1 MDFLQLCILFI
12 PGILA
17 AEFNGKLMKR
27 NFTLDLFLID
37 TARFTFL
44 ILFCNV
50 IVQYLRGWYDFDF
63 QRLSVQFLLKYIP
76 LNIVFIYLVPFLYKY
91 VDYIIGR
98 YITGKYK
105 AKY

>member
-1 MDFLQLCILFI
+1 MNILQLCIIVI

-17 AEFNGKLMKR
+17 AQFYEKHVRQQFSFK
-27 NFTLDLFLID
+27 LFLID
-37 TARFTFL
+37 IARFTFF

-50 IVQYLRGWYDFDF
+50 IVLYLRGWYDFDF
-63 QRLSVQFLLKYIP
+63 QRISVQFLLKYIP
-76 LNIVFIYLVPFLYKY
+76 LNIIFIYLIPCVYKY
-91 VDYIIGR
+91 IDYMIGR

>member
-1 MDFLQLCILFI
+1 MSFLQLCILLI

-17 AEFNGKLMKR
+17 AEFNGKLRKQEP
-27 NFTLDLFLID
+27 TLSVFLID

-44 ILFCNV
+44 ILFCNI

-63 QRLSVQFLLKYIP
+63 LRLSVQFLLKYIP
-76 LNIVFIYLVPFLYKY
+76 LNIIFIYLVPLLYKY

-105 AKY
+105 TKY